1 MRPFILVVGG
11 KRKKEYRNRGCE
23 IADGKGMH
31 AAMIICVEE
40 RLAFCSNDFGLGI
53 NFIPMESNS
62 LVFSLYWGGDRK
74 FEIEFE

>member
-1 MRPFILVVGG
+1 MIGMRPFILVVGG

-40 RLAFCSNDFGLGI
+40 RLAFRSNDFGLG
-53 NFIPMESNS
+53 
-62 LVFSLYWGGDRK
+62 DK
-74 FEIEFE
+74 FHPDGIE